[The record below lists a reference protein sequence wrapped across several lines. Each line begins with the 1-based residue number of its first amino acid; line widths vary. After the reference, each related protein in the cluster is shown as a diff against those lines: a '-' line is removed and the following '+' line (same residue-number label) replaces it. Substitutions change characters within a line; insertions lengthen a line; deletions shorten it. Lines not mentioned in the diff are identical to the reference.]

1 MGKTVSERGI
11 NKYNFCDLYHF
22 IIIFY
27 VPKMKLIMEWSI
39 PPFCSSTLRRN
50 SMARATP
57 LKSSTS
63 KSSSTLAGA
72 LNALSG
78 KKAEAVAAAPVKAPK
93 KAKTVV
99 ATVVVT
105 PPSASVKRQVQK
117 KAAPEAAPV
126 PEKGQAALTELLT
139 ATSKARKAA
148 KADAL
153 KAEALKAEA
162 KAEAKKAAKKA
173 AKAASLAVPTTPAP
187 VQGADSHSSFQAT
200 MPEATKAKKAK
211 KAKPV
216 VATVVVTPPSASVKR
231 QVQKKAAPA
240 FNDVLTAQYVMK
252 VAEKQGC
259 KSRPGFS
266 EQLLETYISGR
277 CIQFISK
284 VGAPASKD
292 EMKEAVA
299 SVSHNLYHPPL
310 YNGLVK
316 NVTPPEKIKAAE
328 KSTSKKKK
336 DKKANKIK
344 EGKDFSA
351 AMPEIPFDT
360 KRTLGGNRYR
370 VAKQGA
376 STLTRATVGATNAAL
391 VAKQAAFDIPVD
403 AATSL
408 FNTLTGRHPERVPA
422 AIREKARETQR
433 RVEEAPNFF
442 AALIA

>member
-1 MGKTVSERGI
+1 
-11 NKYNFCDLYHF
+11 
-22 IIIFY
+22 
-27 VPKMKLIMEWSI
+27 
-39 PPFCSSTLRRN
+39 
-50 SMARATP
+50 MARATP

-63 KSSSTLAGA
+63 KSSTLAGA
-72 LNALSG
+72 FNALSG
-78 KKAEAVAAAPVKAPK
+78 KKAEAVEATAPVKAPK

-117 KAAPEAAPV
+117 KAAAPEAAV
-126 PEKGQAALTELLT
+126 APEKGQAALTELLT

-162 KAEAKKAAKKA
+162 KAEAKAAKKA
-173 AKAASLAVPTTPAP
+173 AKAASLAAPTAPAP
-187 VQGADSHSSFQAT
+187 VQGADSHSSFQAA

-216 VATVVVTPPSASVKR
+216 EETLFMKLMKEQSE
-231 QVQKKAAPA
+231 AAPA

-259 KSRPGFS
+259 ESRPGFS

-316 NVTPPEKIKAAE
+316 NVTPPEKIKKAE

-336 DKKANKIK
+336 DKKADKIKK
-344 EGKDFSA
+344 EGKGSSA

-360 KRTLGGNRYR
+360 KRTLGGN
-370 VAKQGA
+370 
-376 STLTRATVGATNAAL
+376 T
-391 VAKQAAFDIPVD
+391 
-403 AATSL
+403 
-408 FNTLTGRHPERVPA
+408 
-422 AIREKARETQR
+422 
-433 RVEEAPNFF
+433 
-442 AALIA
+442 

>member
-1 MGKTVSERGI
+1 
-11 NKYNFCDLYHF
+11 
-22 IIIFY
+22 
-27 VPKMKLIMEWSI
+27 
-39 PPFCSSTLRRN
+39 
-50 SMARATP
+50 MARATP

-162 KAEAKKAAKKA
+162 LKAEALKAEAKAEAKKAAKKA

-216 VATVVVTPPSASVKR
+216 EETLFMKR
-231 QVQKKAAPA
+231 MKEQSEAAPA

-252 VAEKQGC
+252 VAKKQGC
-259 KSRPGFS
+259 ESRPGFS

-284 VGAPASKD
+284 VGVPASKD

-336 DKKANKIK
+336 DKKANRVK

>member
-1 MGKTVSERGI
+1 
-11 NKYNFCDLYHF
+11 
-22 IIIFY
+22 
-27 VPKMKLIMEWSI
+27 MKLIMEWSF
-39 PPFCSSTLRRN
+39 PLSCCPTLRRN

-57 LKSSTS
+57 LKSASSS

-99 ATVVVT
+99 VTPIVVT
-105 PPSASVKRQVQK
+105 PPSASAKKQVQK
-117 KAAPEAAPV
+117 AAAPEAAAPV

-148 KADAL
+148 KADAI
-153 KAEALKAEA
+153 KAEA
-162 KAEAKKAAKKA
+162 KAAKKA
-173 AKAASLAVPTTPAP
+173 AKAASLVEPTMPAP
-187 VQGADSHSSFQAT
+187 VQGADSHTSFQAT
-200 MPEATKAKKAK
+200 MPEAKKAAKAK
-211 KAKPV
+211 KAKPAEETLFMKLMKEQAEQ
-216 VATVVVTPPSASVKR
+216 AT
-231 QVQKKAAPA
+231 PA

-259 KSRPGFS
+259 ESRPGFS
-266 EQLLETYISGR
+266 KQLLETYISGR

-284 VGAPASKD
+284 VGVPTSKA

-316 NVTPPEKIKAAE
+316 DVTPPEKIKKAE

-336 DKKANKIK
+336 DKKADKIKK
-344 EGKDFSA
+344 EGKGSSA

-360 KRTLGGNRYR
+360 KRTLGGNTYYR
-370 VAKQGA
+370 SKKTD
-376 STLTRATVGATNAAL
+376 STLTRAMHGAGNAAL

-403 AATSL
+403 AACSL

-422 AIREKARETQR
+422 AIRAKARETQR